1 MTTSFLSTLLPLF
14 PLDAMGCCGLNG
26 DSKEDAEEAKR
37 QRQKTKEIDRMIQKD
52 KQVYRAT
59 HRLLLLGAG
68 ESGKSTLVKQMRI
81 LHEEQPFSDE
91 EKRQKIEEIKKNVK
105 DSICTILNAMD
116 AIEPPVTTADEAS
129 EEKRTWLL
137 EQYNNP
143 DFEYTPQFFDYCE
156 DLWKDP
162 GVQACFQRSN
172 EYQLIDCAKYFL
184 DKVSEVR
191 KDDFVPS
198 QQDILRARVLTS
210 GIFETK
216 FRVDKVKF
224 HMFDV
229 GGQRDERRKWIQCF
243 NDVTAIIFVAASSS
257 YNMVLREDNTQN
269 RLREALDLFR
279 SIWNNRWLRT
289 ISVILFLNKQDL
301 LEEKIKAGV
310 HRLEEY
316 FPEFVHYMLPAE
328 AQPDVDAGQD
338 REFVRAKY
346 FIRDNFL
353 QLSQQTSGG
362 DSKQHSGH
370 HCYPH
375 FTCAVDTENI
385 RRVFNDC
392 RDIIQRVHLRMY
404 EILCYNGEHW
414 HTRLY
419 AR

>member
-1 MTTSFLSTLLPLF
+1 
-14 PLDAMGCCGLNG
+14 MGCCGING
-26 DSKEDAEEAKR
+26 ASREEAEERKI
-37 QRQKTKEIDRMIQKD
+37 QIKKNKEIERQIQKD

-81 LHEEQPFSDE
+81 LHEETPFNEE
-91 EKRQKIEEIKKNVK
+91 EKKEKKDEIRRNVK
-105 DSICTILNAMD
+105 DSITTILQAMTTVD
-116 AIEPPVTTADEAS
+116 PPVSCADPAL
-129 EEKRTWLL
+129 EERRTWLL
-137 EQYNNP
+137 EQTSKP
-143 DFEYTPQFFDYCE
+143 IDEFEFTQEFYETTMV
-156 DLWKDP
+156 LWKDA
-162 GVQACFQRSN
+162 GVQACFDRSN

-184 DKVSEVR
+184 DKVDVI
-191 KDDFVPS
+191 KDEEKFQPTE
-198 QQDILRARVLTS
+198 QDILRARVLTS

-257 YNMVLREDNTQN
+257 YNMVLREDNSQN

-279 SIWNNRWLRT
+279 AIWNNRWLRT

-301 LEEKIKAGV
+301 LREKITSGRS
-310 HRLEEY
+310 RLEDY
-316 FPEFVHYMLPAE
+316 FPEFVHYIVPPE
-328 AQPDVDAGQD
+328 AQPEIEQQGAD
-338 REFVRAKY
+338 REFTRAKY

-353 QLSQQTSGG
+353 QISQHTGQG
-362 DSKQHSGH
+362 DNKQHNAH

-404 EILCYNGEHW
+404 EIL
-414 HTRLY
+414 
-419 AR
+419 

>member
-1 MTTSFLSTLLPLF
+1 MSRGSILPSVFSFE
-14 PLDAMGCCGLNG
+14 AMGCCGIKG
-26 DSKEDAEEAKR
+26 DKEEAEDEKR
-37 QRQKTKEIDRMIQKD
+37 QRKTNKEIEKQIQKD

-81 LHEEQPFSDE
+81 LHVEDPFSE
-91 EKRQKIEEIKKNVK
+91 EERQQKKEEIRRNVK
-105 DSICTILNAMD
+105 DAIFTIVTAMGNID
-116 AIEPPVTTADEAS
+116 PPVTLEKS
-129 EEKRTWLL
+129 ENEPARVYVVQECAAT
-137 EQYNNP
+137 
-143 DFEYTPQFFDYCE
+143 DFDYPTVFWE
-156 DLWKDP
+156 HTEALWNDT
-162 GVQACFQRSN
+162 GVRKCFERSN
-172 EYQLIDCAKYFL
+172 EYQLIDSAKYFL
-184 DKVSEVR
+184 DKVGVVKTEEYT
-191 KDDFVPS
+191 PTE
-198 QQDILRARVLTS
+198 QDILRCRVLTS

-216 FRVDKVKF
+216 FRVDRVKF

-257 YNMVLREDNTQN
+257 YNMVLREDPAQN

-301 LEEKIKAGV
+301 LEEKIRSGKSK
-310 HRLEEY
+310 LDDY
-316 FPEFVHYMLPAE
+316 FPEYVHYILPPE
-328 AQPDVDAGQD
+328 AQPEIDQGADK
-338 REFVRAKY
+338 EFTRAKY

-353 QLSQQTSGG
+353 QISQQPSGG
-362 DSKQHSGH
+362 DSKQHSAH

-404 EILCYNGEHW
+404 EIL
-414 HTRLY
+414 
-419 AR
+419 